1 MISLKE
7 LIEEGKIE
15 KTKARVKLPIKID
28 GIDENI
34 LSVYKIPLQ
43 YLFYNDENGRIST
56 GIAKF
61 KERIVPTNDLENS
74 EYNDKIAKMIEDNNP
89 NSLKKTQES
98 ISVSGQNIHGWVL
111 EDGRIIDG
119 NRRFTALRNIHKKT
133 GKTVYFES
141 VILPFSYNNDTEKMK
156 IKKLELSIQMGIED
170 KEQYEPVDL
179 ALDIYRT
186 TGGYNPIMT
195 EADYSDASK
204 IKLKEVKANYDGVV
218 YMKQF
223 LDYIGAPEDA
233 FDIIKDARIWSLF
246 YTMGITLRK
255 NFSNDPSSQVQKNR
269 TINSYF
275 ATILYLL
282 HVGTEGKHARTQI
295 REYGSNIVSTSANY
309 KYNDEAEDLSFDLS
323 EEIKE
328 HKVTNFPELSKA
340 LTKSKETVENVGDVY
355 QNNMSS
361 AQNGKS
367 VEEFL
372 KSVKKSERFLDD
384 LNKNGGLVGNVNY
397 KSFSDDQIKQLQNHM
412 RQINLLS
419 EELFTKYAEE
429 SK

>member
-28 GIDENI
+28 GIEENI

-56 GIAKF
+56 EIAKF

-74 EYNDKIAKMIEDNNP
+74 EYNDKIAKMIEDNNH

-141 VILPFSYNNDTEKMK
+141 VILPFSYNNVTEKMK

-323 EEIKE
+323 DEIKE
-328 HKVTNFPELSKA
+328 HKVTNFSELSKA
-340 LTKSKETVENVGDVY
+340 LTESKETVENVGDVY

-372 KSVKKSERFLDD
+372 KSVKKSERFLND

>member
-7 LIEEGKIE
+7 LVNQGQIE
-15 KTKARVKLPIKID
+15 KTKAMVKLPIQVD
-28 GIDENI
+28 GIDKNI

-56 GIAKF
+56 GIAKY
-61 KERIVPTNDLENS
+61 KEEITPSNDLEDS
-74 EYNDKIAKMIEDNNP
+74 QYNDKISKMIENNNP

-111 EDGRIIDG
+111 DDGRIIDG

-133 GKTVYFES
+133 GKTVFFEA

-170 KEQYEPVDL
+170 KEDYEPVDL

-186 TGGYNPIMT
+186 TGGNNPIMT
-195 EADYSDASK
+195 EADYADSSK
-204 IKLKEVKANYDGVV
+204 IDLKTVRANYDGVV
-218 YMKQF
+218 YMKKF
-223 LDYIGAPEDA
+223 LDYIGSPADA

-246 YTMGITLRK
+246 YTMGLTLKK

-295 REYGSNIVSTSANY
+295 REYGSNIVSTSANDR
-309 KYNDEAEDLSFDLS
+309 YNDEAEDLAFDLS
-323 EEIKE
+323 DEIKE
-328 HKVTNFPELSKA
+328 HNVNNFAELSKA
-340 LTKSKETVENVGDVY
+340 LIESKETVENVGNVY
-355 QNNMSS
+355 QDNMSS

-367 VEEFL
+367 VDDFL
-372 KSVKKSERFLDD
+372 KSVKKSERFLED

-397 KSFSDDQIKQLQNHM
+397 KSFSVDQIKQLQNHM

-419 EELFTKYAEE
+419 EELFNKYAEE

>member
-7 LIEEGKIE
+7 LVNQGQIE
-15 KTKARVKLPIKID
+15 KTKAMVKLPIQVD

-34 LSVYKIPLQ
+34 LSVYKIPLH

-56 GIAKF
+56 GIAKY
-61 KERIVPTNDLENS
+61 KEEITPSNDLEDS
-74 EYNDKIAKMIEDNNP
+74 QYNDKISKMIENNNP

-98 ISVSGQNIHGWVL
+98 ISISGQNIHGWVL
-111 EDGRIIDG
+111 DDGRIIDG

-133 GKTVYFES
+133 GKTVFFEA

-170 KEQYEPVDL
+170 KEDYEPVDL

-186 TGGYNPIMT
+186 TGGNNPIMT
-195 EADYSDASK
+195 EADYADASK
-204 IKLKEVKANYDGVV
+204 IDLKTVRANYDGVV

-223 LDYIGAPEDA
+223 LDYIGAPADA

-246 YTMGITLRK
+246 YTMGLTLKK

-295 REYGSNIVSTSANY
+295 REYGSNIVSTGANDR
-309 KYNDEAEDLSFDLS
+309 YNDEAEDLAFDLS
-323 EEIKE
+323 DEIKE
-328 HKVTNFPELSKA
+328 HNVNNFAELSKA
-340 LTKSKETVENVGDVY
+340 LTESKETVENVGNVY
-355 QNNMSS
+355 QDNISS

-367 VEEFL
+367 VDDFL
-372 KSVKKSERFLDD
+372 KSVKKSERFLED

-397 KSFSDDQIKQLQNHM
+397 KSFSADQIKQLQNHM

-419 EELFTKYAEE
+419 EELFNKYAEE